1 MNLAALWT
9 YQKDRFPLVR
19 TVPLLAVFSAAS
31 ISVSAE
37 MAGRPLPGWG
47 AFAAGFAV
55 AMLLF
60 FQMRVC
66 RRLKTRVT
74 RVMLWQFQKSLQ
86 TKSIT

>member
-1 MNLAALWT
+1 MRPAALWT
-9 YQKDRFPLVR
+9 YQKERFPLVR

-55 AMLLF
+55 AMLELCYLLLSCCF
-60 FQMRVC
+60 Y
-66 RRLKTRVT
+66 LIYSAPISTAKLLPTR
-74 RVMLWQFQKSLQ
+74 
-86 TKSIT
+86 